1 MIEEN
6 ALRQSKI
13 EVKYLFQIA
22 KTTSQ
27 SHLLNA
33 FRQFEEVLRN
43 ILTTRLRIKL

>member
-27 SHLLNA
+27 ALLNA
-33 FRQFEEVLRN
+33 FRQFEKVLRT
-43 ILTTRLRIKL
+43 ILTPSLRER